1 MNQYFANTNTWGI
14 ILGGSSGIGL
24 ATAQKLAAEGMNL
37 IIIHRDRKQTMSA
50 FQYAVSKMHEN
61 EVEVITYNKNALL
74 EENRKAI
81 IKKLAS
87 NEKIKG
93 NVSFLMHS
101 ISRGNLKLLAPFK
114 DKKPERPIN
123 ELQSKIHEQISSI
136 YKVQNSLLSKGDFE
150 STVYAMALSW
160 YDWVSSALTYQLFAK
175 NTLLLGLTSEGSAKA
190 WPTYG
195 AVSAAKS
202 TLESL
207 NRSMA
212 VELAPYGIRSNIIQA
227 GVTDT
232 PSLNMIPGSEWLKQN
247 ATIRNP
253 NKRLT
258 QPVDVANV
266 AYLLCREEA
275 HWINGAIIPV
285 DGGER
290 IA

>member
-1 MNQYFANTNTWGI
+1 MNQYFVNTNAWGI

-37 IIIHRDRKQTMSA
+37 IIVHRDRKQTLSS
-50 FQYAVSKMHEN
+50 FQEAVGKMRES

-74 EENRKAI
+74 EENREAI
-81 IKKLAS
+81 IEDLVS

-93 NVSFLMHS
+93 NISLLMHS

-114 DKKPERPIN
+114 EKVLERQIN
-123 ELQSKIHEQISSI
+123 ELQSKMNQQIAQTYKEQSG
-136 YKVQNSLLSKGDFE
+136 LLNKSDFE

-160 YDWVSSALTYQLFAK
+160 YDWVSSALSNQLFSK
-175 NTLLLGLTSEGSAKA
+175 NALLLGLTSEGSAKA

-227 GVTDT
+227 GVTET
-232 PSLNMIPGSEWLKQN
+232 PSLNMIPGSELLKQN
-247 ATIRNP
+247 AAIRNP

-258 QPVDVANV
+258 RPEDVANV